1 MLADFYTKPIQCTLF
16 KKFKDA
22 IMGHGPLPTEERVE
36 EGEPTEEL
44 TVKHAVGKRTNCK
57 STYADVV
64 RENMK

>member
-1 MLADFYTKPIQCTLF
+1 MRSGSLPSARGIEGVDFGGI
-16 KKFKDA
+16 
-22 IMGHGPLPTEERVE
+22 VE

-44 TVKHAVGKRTNCK
+44 SVKHAVGKRTNCK